1 MGLIKPKLSGTTSES
16 GSSLQHEAAM
26 RVEERF
32 LAEEKKR
39 RHEQTMGR
47 LRTFFFLFLLLG
59 VGGGGFYAW
68 RTGMLDSVLAAF
80 GLGKGAAT
88 EEAGGD
94 AETKTSESPAEMQKS
109 KRSVRKIEERI
120 DAFNEM
126 EARFTGATLAYW
138 KDALPEDKPV
148 AKGPPLTYAALVP
161 DMRGGCMFLEVR
173 LSGDNS
179 MKIRKV
185 TRTRA
190 KEVSRAEFNKM
201 IEATPYLVMREGRAY
216 YCSAGKPAPQTGLP
230 VPAKG
235 KAFNP
240 SRQEFGALYDQVAK
254 AKLPRPT
261 FRYDVFLNLTQ
272 FKRKLPVATIGFGE
286 EVSRDRFEAAARAA
300 VDDDEAVAAMLS
312 FGEVDFS
319 PAR

>member
-1 MGLIKPKLSGTTSES
+1 MGLIKAKLSGTTSES

-26 RVEERF
+26 RVEARF
-32 LAEEKKR
+32 QAEEKKR

-47 LRTFFFLFLLLG
+47 LRTFFFFFLLLG
-59 VGGGGFYAW
+59 VGGGGLYAW
-68 RTGMLDSVLAAF
+68 RTGMLDSVLATF
-80 GLGKGAAT
+80 GLGKGAAAQ
-88 EEAGGD
+88 EAGGD
-94 AETKTSESPAEMQKS
+94 AGTETSESPAETQKPNL
-109 KRSVRKIEERI
+109 SVKKIEERI

-126 EARFTGATLAYW
+126 KTRFTGATIAYW

-148 AKGPPLTYAALVP
+148 AKGPPLTYMALVP
-161 DMRGGCMFLEVR
+161 DMKGGCMFLEVR
-173 LSGDNS
+173 LAADNS

-185 TRTRA
+185 TRTRM
-190 KEVSRAEFNKM
+190 EEMSRAEFNKM

-261 FRYDVFLNLTQ
+261 FKYDVFLNHAQ
-272 FKRKLPVATIGFGE
+272 FKKKLPVATVGFGE
-286 EVSRDRFEAAARAA
+286 EVARDRFEAAARAD

-312 FGEVDFS
+312 FGAVDFS